1 MCLELRRVCTVRVAY
16 SRTLVSGGAT
26 RIRLPKP
33 HSGRG
38 PIIQDRSCK
47 EVTQLVVIALKVGL
61 RVKLSRVGDEVVGVS
76 PPVSGVSP

>member
-1 MCLELRRVCTVRVAY
+1 M
-16 SRTLVSGGAT
+16 SGGAT

-47 EVTQLVVIALKVGL
+47 EVIQLVVIALKVAL
-61 RVKLSRVGDEVVGVS
+61 KVKLSRVGDVVMGVS
-76 PPVSGVSP
+76 PPVNRASALRYIEVYCPTIQDGV